1 MATQLENQL
10 TSVHILVDLILKE
23 SKLPDVQTKSN
34 QASLVRCASNWTAT
48 LPGGSLYPSSGQPYL
63 SMTVNQPHA
72 DRPCA
77 PCSYAT
83 RVIGSQLSPSFAVDE
98 QAVMQGIIQDLQL
111 QGKADAA
118 MR

>member
-1 MATQLENQL
+1 
-10 TSVHILVDLILKE
+10 
-23 SKLPDVQTKSN
+23 
-34 QASLVRCASNWTAT
+34 
-48 LPGGSLYPSSGQPYL
+48 
-63 SMTVNQPHA
+63 MTVNQPHA

>member
-1 MATQLENQL
+1 MQLDRK
-10 TSVHILVDLILKE
+10 V
-23 SKLPDVQTKSN
+23 
-34 QASLVRCASNWTAT
+34 T
-48 LPGGSLYPSSGQPYL
+48 LGIIVPIFWPTIFIHDGQP
-63 SMTVNQPHA
+63 TPC
-72 DRPCA
+72 RPAMC